1 MAGRGVTIGAVERTV
16 QLRDGSA
23 IAVRPIEPEDREA
36 LARGFERL
44 GPESRYRRFHSPID
58 RLTEAQLDYLTV
70 VDHVDHE
77 ALAAF
82 HEGEIVG
89 VARYVRTEPGP
100 RAEVAVT
107 VGDDWQGRGVGRALL
122 DLLTS
127 RAREEGVQ
135 TFTAQVLGTNLPM
148 VELLSSLGEVRA
160 SPYEHGRRDLEIAL
174 EGDSLPTLLRHAAT
188 GMLSFLARLRP
199 DPEGL
204 PRSLRKEGRPRRRE

>member
-1 MAGRGVTIGAVERTV
+1 MERTV
-16 QLRDGSA
+16 RLRDGTPIS
-23 IAVRPIEPEDREA
+23 VRPIEPEDRGA

-70 VDHVDHE
+70 IDHSDHE

-82 HEGEIVG
+82 HDGEIVG

-107 VGDDWQGRGVGRALL
+107 VGDDWQGRGVGRTLL
-122 DLLTS
+122 DLLTV
-127 RAREEGVQ
+127 RAKEEGVQ
-135 TFTAQVLGTNLPM
+135 TFTAQVLGGNLPM
-148 VELLSSLGEVRA
+148 VELLSTLGEVQA
-160 SPYEHGRRDLEIAL
+160 SPYDHGSRELEIAI
-174 EGDSLPTLLRHAAT
+174 EGDSLRTLLRHAAT

-199 DPEGL
+199 DPEGR
-204 PRSLRKEGRPRRRE
+204 PRSLRREGGARRRH

>member
-1 MAGRGVTIGAVERTV
+1 MERTIE
-16 QLRDGSA
+16 LRDGTS
-23 IAVRPIEPEDREA
+23 ISVRPIEPGDRSA

-58 RLTEAQLDYLTV
+58 RLTDAQLDYLTKI
-70 VDHVDHE
+70 DHADHE

-82 HEGEIVG
+82 HDGEIVG

-107 VGDDWQGRGVGRALL
+107 VGDDWQGRGVGRTLL
-122 DLLTS
+122 DLLTA
-127 RAREEGVQ
+127 RAREEGVE
-135 TFTAQVLGTNLPM
+135 TFTAQVLGGNLPM

-160 SPYEHGRRDLEIAL
+160 SPYDHGSRELEIAL
-174 EGDSLPTLLRHAAT
+174 EGDSLRTLLRHAAT

-199 DPEGL
+199 EPQGE
-204 PRSLRKEGRPRRRE
+204 PRPFRKDRGARRGD